1 MYAAERHRRIVDE
14 ARRAGRVAV
23 ADLADSLGVTPETV
37 RRDLTTLEERGSLRR
52 VHGGAIPIERL
63 EQSLATRT
71 SRSTTQKRRI
81 AARALDEVPSGGA
94 ILLDSG
100 STTLAVAALIPDDAR
115 LTVVTN
121 SVQAAALLADHPH
134 LDLLLLG
141 GRVRGVTGAAVGP
154 WTTSLLGSLS
164 VDVAFVGTNG
174 LSLRRG
180 PSTPDGTEAAAKS
193 AMVEA
198 ADRAIVVTD
207 SSKLGVDHLHSF
219 APLSALDLVITDD
232 AADQADRS
240 MLAEA
245 GLEVVYA

>member
-1 MYAAERHRRIVDE
+1 MDVPAETLRAIGFDIPGHRQ
-14 ARRAGRVAV
+14 ARERQAEPIEHGG
-23 ADLADSLGVTPETV
+23 ADF
-37 RRDLTTLEERGSLRR
+37 RRDLG
-52 VHGGAIPIERL
+52 
-63 EQSLATRT
+63 
-71 SRSTTQKRRI
+71 
-81 AARALDEVPSGGA
+81 
-94 ILLDSG
+94 
-100 STTLAVAALIPDDAR
+100 
-115 LTVVTN
+115 
-121 SVQAAALLADHPH
+121 
-134 LDLLLLG
+134 
-141 GRVRGVTGAAVGP
+141 
-154 WTTSLLGSLS
+154 

-180 PSTPDGTEAAAKS
+180 LSTPDETEAAAKS

-219 APLSALDLVITDD
+219 APLSAVDLVITDD